1 MDPVRGSSSCSVDV
15 AVPEGVSSLELGLR
29 LVAVLTNDYG
39 AVVTDVTYTADG
51 HPTYS
56 VRLNAA
62 TSPQAA
68 GASPSPARTD
78 GEPRAG
84 WPGDI
89 AQSGG

>member
-1 MDPVRGSSSCSVDV
+1 MDTVRRTTPWSVDV
-15 AVPEGVSSLELGLR
+15 AVPEGISSFEFGLC
-29 LVAVLTNDYG
+29 LVERLTNVYG
-39 AVVTDVTYTADG
+39 AVVTDVSYTADG

-62 TSPQAA
+62 TSQQAA
-68 GASPSPARTD
+68 GAAPSPARTD

>member
-1 MDPVRGSSSCSVDV
+1 LDPVRGSSSCSVDV

-62 TSPQAA
+62 RPQEAA
-68 GASPSPARTD
+68 GVPSLAPAD
-78 GEPRAG
+78 IEPRG
-84 WPGDI
+84 RCEGDI
-89 AQSGG
+89 AQSGA